1 MNNNDILDKY
11 LKTMKHLSDENE
23 RLIII
28 ELLKKDHLGISDF
41 EKKVNRTKSTIMRL
55 LKGLEEDGII
65 KIGELDEKRAGRRKK
80 IYELGN
86 IELPGM
92 NIQDIKEFLLEGKL
106 PKGVQSREITAKFNR
121 MKRFSVKGKTGLLE
135 FDPTLLVSDLL
146 LSGLDIMEAIEIVL
160 EFETLLVEGLL
171 SEEIS
176 DGVAN
181 LLEKKDPIYAERY
194 RDLVK
199 KELFLEPSTS
209 ERWNMEDISRMIRNQ
224 FGLTDNETKMLI
236 SEFGRLLEFL
246 GIYKFSYNYLMQTF
260 YLLAKKYS
268 IEVKESNMGNFW
280 VPEGSDLMITGKNIN
295 KKIFSA
301 LLKSK
306 EFSEKEKE
314 EIGALRNLFSK
325 YHSRILE
332 KAREMKIMIPSE
344 DYVHYKRINILKE
357 DNIPDFWEA
366 GNFSKYIERKFHL
379 DFRKSQYVGT
389 EVFKRLQRLDL
400 EKVPLHLVDD
410 LCREILVEKG
420 LRKYERPRKKL
431 AVEHFF
437 KFKGKNIL
445 PRAERSPALNYLVEN
460 LADREKKEQIY
471 VHGINGW
478 LAVPNQLQHD
488 LRWFLTAGF
497 NFRPVMNPPENVA
510 ELIQLLVRI
519 IDEFSN
525 EVALNQNFDLF
536 NILVSPYF
544 GDMEY
549 DEIKRSMRLLISEL
563 DRKTCSIGL
572 GIEIETPEFLRHQ
585 HVWTKKKVKKAY
597 ENFEEESINVAKA
610 VLEVLV
616 EGDSA
621 GNFYRN
627 PKVVLKLRK
636 SSLNDVGILEAVSS
650 LIDKYSGQDISKTPP
665 PLIMANC
672 AGDPPNSNSSYFCS
686 GQGIQV
692 PHWKDS
698 FGVSNLQTISLN
710 MPAVLTD
717 KPSEEEAIERIE
729 DLASVIASSL
739 IQKTDIIKNGLQKKK
754 LPLLAISPW
763 EERNH
768 YLNLTNSF
776 STIGISRMRKA
787 IFNLR
792 GSFPEK
798 SEDILEFSLRLVS
811 SVQASID
818 RYIGEIRDEEP
829 HILIS
834 HTSPFS
840 LTRRDKPDEE
850 WPPTQFTEANIKREE
865 RIQHLLKGGKIF
877 YIGKP
882 ETDLKGS
889 LKRLMDSSIKLF
901 AFAAEKE
908 S

>member
-1 MNNNDILDKY
+1 MADDNVLDKY

-28 ELLKKDHLGISDF
+28 ELLKKGSLEISDF
-41 EKKVNRTKSTIMRL
+41 EKRINRTKSTIMRL
-55 LKGLEEDGII
+55 LKDLEEDEII

-80 IYELGN
+80 TYELKN

-92 NIQDIKEFLLEGKL
+92 NIQDIKEFLLEKKL
-106 PKGVQSREITAKFNR
+106 PKGVQSKEITAKFNR
-121 MKRFSVKGKTGLLE
+121 MKQFSVKGKTGLLE
-135 FDPTLLVSDLL
+135 FDPTLLISDLL

-160 EFETLLVEGLL
+160 EFETLLVEGMS

-181 LLEKKDPIYAERY
+181 LLEKKDTIYAERY

-224 FGLTDNETKMLI
+224 FGLADNETRMLV

-268 IEVKESNMGNFW
+268 IEVKESNIGNFW
-280 VPEGSDLMITGKNIN
+280 VPEGSDLMITGENIN

-306 EFSEKEKE
+306 EFSEEEKE
-314 EIGALRNLFSK
+314 EIGALRNFFGK

-366 GNFSKYIERKFHL
+366 RNFSKYIERKFHL
-379 DFRKSQYVGT
+379 DFRKSQYIGT
-389 EVFKRLQRLDL
+389 EVFKRLQRLNL

-431 AVEHFF
+431 VVEHFF
-437 KFKGKNIL
+437 NFRDRNIL
-445 PRAERSPALNYLVEN
+445 SKTERSSALNYLVEN

-471 VHGINGW
+471 IHGINGW

-497 NFRPVMNPPENVA
+497 NFRPVVNPPENVA

-544 GDMEY
+544 RDTEY
-549 DEIKRSMRLLISEL
+549 DEIKGSMRLLISEL
-563 DRKTCSIGL
+563 DRKTCSVGL
-572 GIEIETPEFLRHQ
+572 GLEMEIPEFLRHQ
-585 HVWTKKKVKKAY
+585 NVWTKKKVKKTY
-597 ENFEEESINVAKA
+597 EDFEDVSISIARA
-610 VLEVLV
+610 VLEVLT
-616 EGDSA
+616 EGDPA

-627 PKVVLKLRK
+627 PKVILKLRK
-636 SSLNDVGILEAVSS
+636 SPLNNDDILGLISS
-650 LIDKYSGQDISKTPP
+650 LIDKYSGQNTSENPP
-665 PLIMANC
+665 PLIMVNC
-672 AGDPPNSNSSYFCS
+672 AGDPPNSNSSYFSS
-686 GQGIQV
+686 GQGIQLSD
-692 PHWKDS
+692 WKDS
-698 FGVSNLQTISLN
+698 FGISNLQTISLN
-710 MPAVLTD
+710 MPAILSGR
-717 KPSEEEAIERIE
+717 PSEEEAMKKME
-729 DLASVIASSL
+729 DVASVIASSL

-754 LPLLAISPW
+754 LLLLAMSPW

-768 YLNLTNSF
+768 YLNLENSF
-776 STIGISRMRKA
+776 SRIHSPSLA
-787 IFNLR
+787 
-792 GSFPEK
+792 FP
-798 SEDILEFSLRLVS
+798 R
-811 SVQASID
+811 
-818 RYIGEIRDEEP
+818 
-829 HILIS
+829 
-834 HTSPFS
+834 
-840 LTRRDKPDEE
+840 
-850 WPPTQFTEANIKREE
+850 
-865 RIQHLLKGGKIF
+865 
-877 YIGKP
+877 
-882 ETDLKGS
+882 
-889 LKRLMDSSIKLF
+889 
-901 AFAAEKE
+901 
-908 S
+908 